1 MIRIA
6 KIEAAHPYQGQ
17 ENPNSQ
23 AEENSKKNKRKMHGS
38 KFTEVLM
45 MVLENLEENPTQ
57 A

>member
-1 MIRIA
+1 MIRIG
-6 KIEAAHPYQGQ
+6 KIEATHPYQGQ
-17 ENPNSQ
+17 ENSKSQ
-23 AEENSKKNKRKMHGS
+23 AEENSEKNKRKMHGS